1 MDLFECYLDP
11 IRRVYVPFLTLD
23 VLRQQMP
30 GLAFKFSSFEEYS
43 KASIESILAEAYSTS
58 KFLEVNESE
67 SFIFLNKGNHFES
80 RALPDEAQMAPAFGI
95 AVNDFDCDGNED
107 LFLSQNFFGVDPET
121 SRYDAG
127 RGLLLKGD
135 GQGKFKAISGQTSGI
150 ILYGEQRGT
159 AVCDFNHDGRPDLAV
174 AQNSG
179 KTGLFKN
186 QNQKSGLRVILNG
199 PDWNRD
205 GIGAI
210 LRLQDDN
217 NEGSAARIVSAGSG
231 YWSQS
236 SPVQILARKNTHS
249 RIQILWPGGTKQT
262 QRITNHQSEVQIS
275 YKEFK

>member
-1 MDLFECYLDP
+1 M
-11 IRRVYVPFLTLD
+11 
-23 VLRQQMP
+23 
-30 GLAFKFSSFEEYS
+30 
-43 KASIESILAEAYSTS
+43 AEAYSTS

-95 AVNDFDCDGNED
+95 AVNDFDCDRNED

-150 ILYGEQRGT
+150 ILYGEQRGA

-210 LRLQDDN
+210 LRLHNDN

-249 RIQILWPGGTKQT
+249 RIQILWPDGTKQT
-262 QRITNHQSEVQIS
+262 QRISNHQSEVQIS